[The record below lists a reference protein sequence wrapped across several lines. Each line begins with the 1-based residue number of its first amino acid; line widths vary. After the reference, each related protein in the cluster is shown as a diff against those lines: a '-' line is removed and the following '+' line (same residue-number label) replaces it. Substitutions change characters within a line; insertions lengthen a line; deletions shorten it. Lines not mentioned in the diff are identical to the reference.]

1 MAMNN
6 TLSSLCAI
14 PGDAAEWLRGWVSAL
29 RRFAG
34 ADHPYVYLSGSALS
48 LAALLV
54 EMMI

>member
-14 PGDAAEWLRGWVSAL
+14 PGDAAGWLRGRVSAL

-48 LAALLV
+48 LAALWV